1 MANNMVNINN
11 NIASKGKMPANDGEK
26 DDFYVVCER
35 CGKRT
40 SVDENEEHS
49 DWHFAMDLQESDRS
63 REIGSDKGGVVASKT
78 GKGKMN
84 SGKVME
90 EKAEKKSFFALKR

>member
-49 DWHFAMDLQESDRS
+49 DWHFAMDLQESEKS
-63 REIGSDKGGVVASKT
+63 RDMPSVISSKT
-78 GKGKMN
+78 SKAKMN